1 MEDLW
6 SSLKKGLTFFSLALF
21 LLFLLVLFNETGT
34 LYRNAY
40 SIHPYIGYTALV
52 LVILLFGVLLGVPF
66 SLFLSLK
73 RKPQF
78 PESSEGEEYKRYLLH
93 LKERMIK
100 NPALLESGFVFG
112 EDEYILEDI
121 LRAQGILRRE
131 ADRKIRDGA
140 SSVFL
145 TTAISQNGSL
155 DGLFMM
161 VTLTKMIYQVAR
173 IYYQKPTARELV
185 YLYSNVFGTVMLARS
200 IEDLDLLDEQLEP
213 VLAGI
218 LGGSLGSLLPGT
230 VYVTNLL
237 VNSITEGSMNTFL
250 YLRVG
255 AMAKK
260 YSESLVKADKKE
272 VRRSATLEAVSLMGS
287 IVRENSGKVV
297 KAFAKAAKG
306 SAKKIFRGN
315 REKE

>member
-6 SSLKKGLTFFSLALF
+6 KSLRKGLIFISLALIF
-21 LLFLLVLFNETGT
+21 LFLLVLFNETGT

-40 SIHPYIGYTALV
+40 GIHPYLGYAALV
-52 LVILLFGVLLGVPF
+52 LMLLLFGILLGVPL

-73 RKPQF
+73 KKPKF
-78 PESSEGEEYKRYLLH
+78 PETFEGEEYEKYLLN
-93 LKERMIK
+93 LKERLKI
-100 NPALLESGFVFG
+100 NPILLESGFTFPE
-112 EDEYILEDI
+112 EDSLQAGIEKAHGV
-121 LRAQGILRRE
+121 LRKK
-131 ADRKIRDGA
+131 ADQKIRAGA

-155 DGLFMM
+155 DGLFML
-161 VTLTKMIYQVAR
+161 VSLTKMIYQVAK
-173 IYYQKPTARELV
+173 IYYQKPTARELI
-185 YLYSNVFGTVMLARS
+185 YLYSNVFATVMLARS

-255 AMAKK
+255 AMAKR
-260 YSESLVKADKKE
+260 YSESIVQIDKKA
-272 VRRSATLEAVSLMGS
+272 VRRSATLEAVSLMGG
-287 IVRENSGKVV
+287 VVKENSGKVI
-297 KAFAKAAKG
+297 KSFAKAAKG
-306 SAKKIFRGN
+306 SAKKIFRGS
-315 REKE
+315 KEPT